1 MNKNDLPLGFGM
13 ALAQNET
20 AMQQFEALTGKQKEA
35 VVNKTKK
42 INSKKEMKSFV
53 SSLSEGSLQI

>member
-20 AMQQFEALTGKQKEA
+20 AMQQFEALTTKQKEA

-42 INSKKEMKSFV
+42 KMKSFV

>member
-1 MNKNDLPLGFGM
+1 MYDESNRGDTMNKNDLPLGFGM

-20 AMQQFEALTGKQKEA
+20 AMQQFEALTTKQKEA

-42 INSKKEMKSFV
+42 KK
-53 SSLSEGSLQI
+53 